1 MLKYVRFRD
10 GKKLEQDKLLELMDA
25 IQDALP
31 KNVPQ
36 TNPSLRP
43 SIPSAHYEPTSV
55 PMTKVNERTLHTSN
69 TVPVQTTPAATKLEK
84 QDVSSQSGFAAR

>member
-31 KNVPQ
+31 TSALK
-36 TNPSLRP
+36 TNPSSRP
-43 SIPSAHYEPTSV
+43 AS
-55 PMTKVNERTLHTSN
+55 
-69 TVPVQTTPAATKLEK
+69 PAATKLEK
-84 QDVSSQSGFAAR
+84 QNVPPSNSGFAAK